1 MVLEFV
7 SRASVV
13 EAGKVG
19 QPLALVLH
27 GGGGP
32 RTVAPLVGQLR
43 EGRRVLAPTHPGWEG
58 TALPE
63 SLASVSQLAAD
74 YLELLAEEPREGAA
88 TVVGS
93 SIGGWIALEMAV
105 QAAKD
110 PRFEG
115 LIGSVIVIDSVGVE
129 VAGEPIADFFSLSPR
144 QLAELAWHDA
154 DRGYLDPAGFS
165 DEQRAVL
172 AGNARAMKAMTGSGM
187 ADPTLLNR
195 LEAMNVPTL
204 VVWGASDRVVTP
216 AYGRALAAAVPGA
229 RFAEVEK
236 AGHLPHLEQPAATF
250 AVIERFLAATR

>member
-13 EAGKVG
+13 EAGEVG
-19 QPLALVLH
+19 WPLALVLH

-32 RTVAPLVGQLR
+32 RTVAPLVGHLAA
-43 EGRRVLAPTHPGWEG
+43 GRRVLAPTHPGWEG

-63 SLASVSQLAAD
+63 SLTSVSQLATD
-74 YLELLAEEPREGAA
+74 YLELLAEEPGEGGV

-110 PRFEG
+110 PRFED

-129 VAGEPIADFFSLSPR
+129 LAGEPIADFFSLSPR
-144 QLAELAWHDA
+144 QLAEVAWHDA

-172 AGNARAMKAMTGSGM
+172 AGNSRAMKAIAGSGM
-187 ADPTLLNR
+187 ADPTLLGR
-195 LEAMNVPTL
+195 LGAVSVPTL
-204 VVWGASDRVVTP
+204 VMWGASDRVVTP
-216 AYGRALAAAVPGA
+216 SYGRALAAAVPGA
-229 RFAEVEK
+229 QFAKVEQ

-250 AVIERFLAATR
+250 AVIERFLATQR

>member
-13 EAGKVG
+13 EAGEVG

-32 RTVAPLVGQLR
+32 RTVAPLVGHLGK
-43 EGRRVLAPTHPGWEG
+43 GRRVLASTHPGWEG

-63 SLASVSQLAAD
+63 SLTSVAQLAAD
-74 YLELLAEEPREGAA
+74 YLELLAEEPRDGGV

-110 PRFEG
+110 ARFER

-165 DEQRAVL
+165 VEQRAVL
-172 AGNARAMKAMTGSGM
+172 AGNAHAMKAIAGSGM
-187 ADPTLLNR
+187 ADPTLLGR
-195 LEAMNVPTL
+195 LSAVSVPTL

-216 AYGRALAAAVPGA
+216 SYGRALATAVPGA
-229 RFAEVEK
+229 EFAEVEQ

-250 AVIERFLAATR
+250 AVIERFLGATR